1 MAKTNDKFPTKL
13 EIFCDI
19 VSLVR
24 IEIQNCYVSDYK
36 NSLFSQFVCMY
47 KYCFCSCG
55 TNLLSNLIYVVDQLW
70 PDTFFYCHSTTRD
83 FQ

>member
-19 VSLVR
+19 VLLVR

-36 NSLFSQFVCMY
+36 NSLFS
-47 KYCFCSCG
+47 
-55 TNLLSNLIYVVDQLW
+55 
-70 PDTFFYCHSTTRD
+70 
-83 FQ
+83 